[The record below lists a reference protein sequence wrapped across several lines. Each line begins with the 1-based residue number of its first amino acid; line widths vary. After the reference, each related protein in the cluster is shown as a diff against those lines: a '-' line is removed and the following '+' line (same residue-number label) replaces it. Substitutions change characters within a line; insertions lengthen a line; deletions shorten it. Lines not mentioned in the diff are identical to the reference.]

1 MSREC
6 QVTGKRRLVG
16 HKVSHSNIK
25 TKKVQEVNALAKRYY
40 LPELKQWVRL
50 RISPSGIKTLTK
62 IGGLS
67 PFLLKTPLEALNPA
81 LRPWKRSLTKRLKI
95 ACR

>member
-6 QVTGKRRLVG
+6 AITGKRGLVG

-25 TKKVQEVNALAKRYY
+25 TKKVQEANVSDKRYY
-40 LPELKQWVRL
+40 LPELKQWVKV
-50 RISPSGIKTLTK
+50 RISTSGIRTLTK

-67 PFLLKTPLEALNPA
+67 PFLLRTPLESLNPA